1 MRVPQLSLAEWPAGS
16 LAAVDA
22 LPAEM
27 KPPPGASI
35 NVLDVLAHH
44 PKLMGAILTFSNYFR
59 FESTLDDRQREL
71 LILRI
76 AWLRVAEYELL
87 RHARNAR
94 RYGFSDEDLIAISV
108 GSADPHW
115 NEAESL
121 LLRLVEE
128 LAEGHYVVDATWQ
141 ALQQHYTLQQIMD
154 SMFVVGNYDM
164 FAGAYGSMGVQ
175 PEANLAPYPVELPH
189 HH

>member
-1 MRVPQLSLAEWPAGS
+1 MPA
-16 LAAVDA
+16 
-22 LPAEM
+22 
-27 KPPPGASI
+27 
-35 NVLDVLAHH
+35 
-44 PKLMGAILTFSNYFR
+44 T
-59 FESTLDDRQREL
+59 
-71 LILRI
+71 
-76 AWLRVAEYELL
+76 
-87 RHARNAR
+87 R